1 MYHLNLGMWSSRVF
15 SFLLALALAFSKEGE
30 LLVQLLRFEPGS
42 QQTGDR
48 GKHSPYESQRTKDE

>member
-1 MYHLNLGMWSSRVF
+1 MYHLNLGMWSSPVF

-48 GKHSPYESQRTKDE
+48 GQTLTL